1 MPYNDEQRKKE
12 IEQNHHHHL
21 NEHEQKENNL
31 TSSENEIDSAN
42 DQQFEQHEN
51 DRQFVDREELNNN
64 THEAE
69 RTDIQTVDHI
79 PNEELN
85 DKVKDER
92 NKDHTK
98 DTSSSEADE

>member
-12 IEQNHHHHL
+12 IEQNHHHL

-31 TSSENEIDSAN
+31 TSSENEIDTAN

>member
-1 MPYNDEQRKKE
+1 MQYNDEQRKKE
-12 IEQNHHHHL
+12 IKQNHHRHL

-92 NKDHTK
+92 DKDHTK
-98 DTSSSEADE
+98 DTSSSE

>member
-1 MPYNDEQRKKE
+1 MQYNDEQRKKE

-79 PNEELN
+79 PNEGLN
-85 DKVKDER
+85 DKVKDGRE
-92 NKDHTK
+92 KDHTK
-98 DTSSSEADE
+98 DTSSSE